1 MELDVVEGAGGK
13 SEKVLLTMLFRNCS
27 LMLIFL
33 MDADRQDNV
42 EDVFQRIYIHLGA
55 DLYRKLFP
63 VILTDNGASFKK
75 PDIFERPEGEL
86 LSSCLLLRSHGF
98 LAEGT
103 PGKESR
109 IHPLYHPK
117 RYDVRR
123 FEPGAGNSHHQS
135 YQ

>member
-1 MELDVVEGAGGK
+1 
-13 SEKVLLTMLFRNCS
+13 
-27 LMLIFL
+27 MLIFL

-63 VILTDNGASFKK
+63 VILTTMELHSKNQTFLNGLKVNFCPMSFTATQWL
-75 PDIFERPEGEL
+75 P
-86 LSSCLLLRSHGF
+86 
-98 LAEGT
+98 AEGT